1 MKLTIL
7 RLHTLSEQDKI
18 DLAKI
23 WPEYP
28 SDSLRLDENHRIYA
42 ARFNERLLG
51 AVRVT
56 LRGTEGA
63 MDSLRVREVTRRRG
77 VGHYLIEETIRDNPS
92 MTDWWVMDIGVEDY
106 NVMNAFMQT
115 LGFTAQ
121 QDGWV
126 KRVEA

>member
-1 MKLTIL
+1 M
-7 RLHTLSEQDKI
+7 
-18 DLAKI
+18 
-23 WPEYP
+23 
-28 SDSLRLDENHRIYA
+28 
-42 ARFNERLLG
+42 
-51 AVRVT
+51 RVT

-92 MTDWWVMDIGVEDY
+92 MTEWWVMDIGVEDY

-115 LGFTAQ
+115 LGFAAQ

-126 KRVEA
+126 KRLSREAGLLLLEGVA

>member
-1 MKLTIL
+1 MDALWNGGCAALT
-7 RLHTLSEQDKI
+7 
-18 DLAKI
+18 
-23 WPEYP
+23 
-28 SDSLRLDENHRIYA
+28 
-42 ARFNERLLG
+42 G
-51 AVRVT
+51 
-56 LRGTEGA
+56 
-63 MDSLRVREVTRRRG
+63 G

-115 LGFTAQ
+115 LGFAAQ

>member
-1 MKLTIL
+1 MKLTII
-7 RLHTLSEQDKI
+7 RLETFSEQDYL

-23 WPEYP
+23 WPEY
-28 SDSLRLDENHRIYA
+28 SGDALRVDEVHRIYA
-42 ARFNERLLG
+42 ARFNDRLLG

-77 VGHYLIEETIRDNPS
+77 VGHYLIEEAIRDNPS
-92 MTDWWVMDIGVEDY
+92 VTDWWVMDTGVEDR
-106 NVMNAFMQT
+106 NVMNAFMAA

-126 KRVEA
+126 KR